1 MSSED
6 LAKGTMDEDDE
17 FELDSDSTD
26 DLESAM
32 QEALEAVEKAKSEAD
47 QRSEIHSGQ
56 DSGGM
61 PDRADAES
69 DVSRLE
75 AEISVLQDRSLRT
88 MADFDNF
95 RKRVER
101 ERAEERRYAAAEVLK
116 EFLKILDNLERAV
129 ASKGSEGDF
138 RTGVELIL
146 RQMHELLEKSGVSRI
161 EAEGQEFDP
170 RYHEAVSK
178 HESSEVTAPTV
189 SDEMQAGYLLR
200 DRLLRPAI
208 VKVAMPTG
216 GNEVP
221 QDAQEELDDSEG
233 ELNES

>member
-6 LAKGTMDEDDE
+6 LAKGTMDQDDE

-32 QEALEAVEKAKSEAD
+32 QEALEAVEKASSEAD
-47 QRSEIHSGQ
+47 RRPEVESGD
-56 DSGGM
+56 DSGALPELAG
-61 PDRADAES
+61 PES
-69 DVSRLE
+69 DVARLE
-75 AEISVLQDRSLRT
+75 AEISELQDRSLRT

-116 EFLKILDNLERAV
+116 EFLKIMDNLERAV
-129 ASKGSEGDF
+129 ASKGSEDDF

-161 EAEGQEFDP
+161 EAKGREFDP

-178 HESSEVTAPTV
+178 HESPDVMAPTV
-189 SDEMQAGYLLR
+189 SDEMQSGYMLQ

-208 VKVAMPTG
+208 VKVAMPAG
-216 GNEVP
+216 GTDIP
-221 QDAQEELDDSEG
+221 QEAPDDSDDSEG
-233 ELNES
+233 ELN